1 MHIQA
6 LIALLLALT
15 ACATHKLEVRL
26 NGRATQSMEARVE
39 VNNGRRIIDLLL
51 PGGAW
56 AVSAEEAGVIPRI
69 LELEGRKHVHVEL
82 PPERMVSA
90 KPVVLTL
97 QGLDP
102 QGQPV
107 GSPITV
113 TLDYYSR
120 AQKASR
126 YT

>member
-1 MHIQA
+1 MRIQSSVA
-6 LIALLLALT
+6 FLLAMT
-15 ACATHKLEVRL
+15 ACTTHKLEVRL
-26 NGRATQSMEARVE
+26 NGRPTQSMEARVE
-39 VNNGRRIIDLLL
+39 NNNGRRIIDLIL

-56 AVSAEEAGVIPRI
+56 AVSAEEVGVVPRI
-69 LELEGRKHVHVEL
+69 LEREGRKHVFVEL
-82 PPERMVSA
+82 PSERMVSA

-102 QGQPV
+102 QGKPV
-107 GSPITV
+107 GSPYTV

-126 YT
+126 FT

>member
-1 MHIQA
+1 MRFLPA
-6 LIALLLALT
+6 VALLLALT
-15 ACATHKLEVRL
+15 ACMAHKLEVRL
-26 NGRATQSMEARVE
+26 NGRPTQTMEARVE
-39 VNNGRRIIDLLL
+39 NHNGRRIIDLIL

-56 AVSAEEAGVIPRI
+56 ALSAEEAGVIPRI
-69 LELEGRKHVHVEL
+69 LELEGRKHVHIEL

-102 QGQPV
+102 HGKAV
-107 GSPITV
+107 GAPITV

-126 YT
+126 FT

>member
-1 MHIQA
+1 MRIQA
-6 LIALLLALT
+6 SVALLLSLT
-15 ACATHKLEVRL
+15 ACTAHKLEVRL
-26 NGRATQSMEARVE
+26 NGRPTQTMEARVE
-39 VNNGRRIIDLLL
+39 NHNGRRIIDLLL

-90 KPVVLTL
+90 KPIVLTL

-102 QGQPV
+102 HGKAV
-107 GSPITV
+107 GAPITV

-126 YT
+126 FT